1 MRLIST
7 KKLECQFIMRIAQ
20 GQYGAVPA
28 DRAKDADLQLRWYN
42 GFPEVLNQSIV
53 YLSKQPENQIFQ
65 LTKAFKVS
73 TPEIP

>member
-1 MRLIST
+1 MLPGAT
-7 KKLECQFIMRIAQ
+7 DKHKKNGMSIYHAQ
-20 GQYGAVPA
+20 QCGAVPA

-53 YLSKQPENQIFQ
+53 YLSKQSENQIFQ

-73 TPEIP
+73 KPEIP